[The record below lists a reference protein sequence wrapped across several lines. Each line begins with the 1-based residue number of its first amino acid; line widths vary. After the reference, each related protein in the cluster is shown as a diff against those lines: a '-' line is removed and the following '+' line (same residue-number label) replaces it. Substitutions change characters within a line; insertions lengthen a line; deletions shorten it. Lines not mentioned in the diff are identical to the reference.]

1 MASEASYEQT
11 LVSFPVLL
19 SPDFSLLSKMRSL
32 HGGYSCES
40 KNLILEQLI
49 DIEVI
54 LFF

>member
-11 LVSFPVLL
+11 LVTFPVLL

-32 HGGYSCES
+32 HGASCES